1 MPGAPSLNSS
11 PWGAPSSFVQVTL
24 SPGAIVISAGAKAK
38 LAIETFAPSFAG
50 LAACAIWAQTARV
63 KKLAKRMPTK
73 AHNSHKCFRVRLLR
87 VVTIRLSPSGRRG
100 LLHHDPAW
108 RVADRDSGSSASC
121 EIDDGDIVRALIGYI
136 HGFTVAGRGRPVGLF
151 PDRDAARRL
160 VRRWVE
166 QEQLPRPL
174 HDYYAERRAARVI
187 NEMGRYARRNLR
199 HDLVGRRIE
208 HLDCTDSGL
217 GKVEQ
222 LAVVS
227 EFPVARCLLER

>member
-24 SPGAIVISAGAKAK
+24 SPGVIVISAGAKAK

-50 LAACAIWAQTARV
+50 LAACAIRAQTEKV
-63 KKLAKRMPTK
+63 KGLVKRIPIT
-73 AHNSHKCFRVRLLR
+73 AHNGQKCFRMRIFR

-108 RVADRDSGSSASC
+108 RVADRDRRSSASC
-121 EIDDGDIVRALIGYI
+121 EIDDGDIVRAFIGYV
-136 HGFTVAGRGRPVGLF
+136 HGFTVAGRGRPVWLF
-151 PDRDAARRL
+151 PDRDAARWL
-160 VRRWVE
+160 VRLWVE
-166 QEQLPRPL
+166 QEQLPRSL
-174 HDYYAERRAARVI
+174 DDYHAKRRAARVI

-208 HLDCTDSGL
+208 HLY
-217 GKVEQ
+217 
-222 LAVVS
+222 
-227 EFPVARCLLER
+227 